1 MNAGEHAE
9 GHESPPAEH
18 LAAEGH
24 ESPPAEHLAARRH
37 LVAEGHEQPPA
48 EHLAA
53 RRHLVAEGHE
63 QPPLFA
69 MPEQPHL
76 VEKAKEFV
84 HTGKITGKDGELC
97 AAIVEAYASGLFS
110 IRAISARLH
119 VGRETVRTI
128 LRLAE
133 NGGKLGQ
140 AKQRVSAKMA
150 RAIETSLDV
159 FMEKLDADKVPI
171 NVLPIAIGVF
181 SDKKAMLDGDPT
193 ARLDVQGSI
202 AIAPDVARDYI
213 ARLQQARARVI
224 EAPPQLPP
232 PAEAPH

>member
-1 MNAGEHAE
+1 VNAGEHAD

-18 LAAEGH
+18 LVADGH
-24 ESPPAEHLAARRH
+24 ESPPA
-37 LVAEGHEQPPA
+37 VADGHESPPA
-48 EHLAA
+48 VADGHESPPA
-53 RRHLVAEGHE
+53 VAEGHE